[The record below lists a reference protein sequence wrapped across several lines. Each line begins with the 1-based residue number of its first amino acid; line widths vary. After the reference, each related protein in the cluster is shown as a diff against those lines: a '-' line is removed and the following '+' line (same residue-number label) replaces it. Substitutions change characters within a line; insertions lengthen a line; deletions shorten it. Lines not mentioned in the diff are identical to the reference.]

1 LALPIHASEKTTYTY
16 DPLGRLTKTVS
27 DDGPLAGQQAS
38 TSYDPAGNRLTHS
51 VTGVTVTLSVGNASA
66 TEGAAMVFTVT
77 KTGTASGS
85 VNVNYATANGSAAAG
100 SDYTAASGTLTFLQ
114 TETSKTVSVATT
126 NDTAVESAETFT
138 LALSNPTG
146 GAVLGSSPGTGTI
159 NDNDVPPP
167 PPSFAIANA
176 AAVTEGGTL
185 AFAVTKTGTTSSS
198 FSVNYATA
206 NGTAAAG
213 SDYTAGSG
221 TLTFLAAET
230 SKTVNVATINDTSV
244 ESAETVLVNLSAP
257 TGGAT
262 ITDSQGSGTI
272 NDNDVPPPPSFA
284 IANAAPVAEGGTLSF
299 TVTKTGST
307 ASSFSV
313 NYVTANGTAI
323 AGSDYTSASGT
334 LTFLAAETSKT
345 VSVAT
350 IDDTAV
356 EPDETM
362 LVNLS
367 GPTGGATVTTSQGSG
382 TIQNNDAANAS
393 PVANND
399 SLSMQVCRTTTKNV
413 TANDTDPEG
422 DLPLTVIDVN
432 AASSNIGVSIASA
445 SSVQVESFE
454 TTGSYAVTY
463 TIQDSRGATDSGN
476 LQVTVTAGVCQ

>member
-1 LALPIHASEKTTYTY
+1 
-16 DPLGRLTKTVS
+16 
-27 DDGPLAGQQAS
+27 
-38 TSYDPAGNRLTHS
+38 
-51 VTGVTVTLSVGNASA
+51 
-66 TEGAAMVFTVT
+66 MVFTVT

-85 VNVNYATANGSAAAG
+85 VSVGYGTANGSAAAG

-114 TETSKTVSVATT
+114 SETSKTVSVATI

-146 GAVLGSSPGTGTI
+146 GAVIGTSPGTGTI
-159 NDNDVPPP
+159 NDNDVPPT

-213 SDYTAGSG
+213 SDYAAGSA

-230 SKTVNVATINDTSV
+230 SKTVSVATINDTAV

-262 ITDSQGSGTI
+262 IATSQGSGTI

-284 IANAAPVAEGGTLSF
+284 IANAAAVAEGGTLSF

-307 ASSFSV
+307 SSSFSV
-313 NYVTANGTAI
+313 NYATANGTATV
-323 AGSDYTSASGT
+323 GSDYAAASGT

-345 VSVAT
+345 VTVAT

-356 EPDETM
+356 EPDETV
-362 LVNLS
+362 LVDLS
-367 GPTGGATVTTSQGSG
+367 SPSGGATITTSQGSG
-382 TIQNNDAANAS
+382 AIQNNDAANAS

-454 TTGSYAVTY
+454 ATGSYPVTY
-463 TIQDSRGATDSGN
+463 TIQDSRGAVDSGN